1 MTLTR
6 SDIVASA
13 EELDQFSVDLQ
24 RLSVG
29 ALWANQ
35 QESAGQKPRPSIE
48 PKPQAVPHVWHW
60 HDLRPQ
66 ALRAAQLV
74 GTQQAER
81 RVLQLRNPAIAE
93 RSATTNTLFAG
104 IQIVMPGE
112 VARAHRHTMAAL
124 RFIIESDGGYTNV
137 NGEPIPMLPGDLVLT
152 PNWAW
157 HDHAN
162 DTGNPMIWLD
172 GLDAPLVRMLEAAFQ
187 EEFPGGETQPLSAA
201 RGLSQIKYGAGALRP
216 AWENEAVRHS
226 PLMHYA
232 WSETKQALDQLADID
247 AGTPHDGL
255 IMEYTN
261 PVSGGPVMPTIACFV
276 QRLRPGERTQAHRHT
291 AGAIYHVVE
300 GRGSSI
306 VGGKSLNW
314 EDKDT
319 FCVPNWTSHQHVN
332 LSTTEP
338 AYLFSFTDIPVLRS
352 LDLLRE
358 EPLPGEWG

>member
-6 SDIVASA
+6 SDITASKDDL
-13 EELDQFSVDLQ
+13 EQFQ
-24 RLSVG
+24 RALEGLSVG

-35 QESAGQKPRPSIE
+35 AAAASRDRRARIE
-48 PKPQAVPHVWHW
+48 PKPQATPYVWHW
-60 HDLRPQ
+60 LELRPQ
-66 ALRAAQLV
+66 ALRAAELV
-74 GTQQAER
+74 GTQQADR
-81 RVLQLRNPAIAE
+81 RVLQLVNPGLAG
-93 RSATTNTLFAG
+93 RSTTTNTLFAG

-162 DTGNPMIWLD
+162 DTDKPMIWLD

-187 EEFPGGETQPLSAA
+187 EDFPLERQELSTAS
-201 RGLSQIKYGAGALRP
+201 GLSQTRYGAGALRP
-216 AWENEAVRHS
+216 VGDPPPERHS
-226 PLMHYA
+226 PLMHFA
-232 WSETKQALDQLADID
+232 WADTKAALDRFAEMDT
-247 AGTPHDGL
+247 GSPHDGV

-261 PVSGGPVMPTIACFV
+261 PVDGGPVMPTIACFA
-276 QRLRPGERTQAHRHT
+276 QRLDPGERTEAHRHT
-291 AGAIYHVVE
+291 STTIYHVVA
-300 GRGSSI
+300 GKGCSI
-306 VGGKSLNW
+306 VGGHNLEW
-314 EDKDT
+314 QDKDT
-319 FCVPNWTSHQHVN
+319 FCVPNWTGHQHVN

-338 AYLFSFTDIPVLRS
+338 AYLFSFSDIPVLRA

-358 EPLPGEWG
+358 EPVPGEWG

>member
-6 SDIVASA
+6 SDIKASA
-13 EELDQFSVDLQ
+13 EELEQFQQGLQ
-24 RLSVG
+24 HLSVS

-35 QESAGQKPRPSIE
+35 GPVSRSPGGSIE
-48 PKPQAVPHVWHW
+48 PRPRAVPHVWHW
-60 HDLRPQ
+60 LDLRPQ
-66 ALRAAQLV
+66 ALRAAELV

-81 RVLQLRNPAIAE
+81 RVLQLKNPAFSD
-93 RSATTNTLFAG
+93 RSVTTNTLFAG

-124 RFIIESDGGYTNV
+124 RFIIESEGGYTNV
-137 NGEPIPMLPGDLVLT
+137 DGEPVPMLPGDLVLT

-162 DTGNPMIWLD
+162 DTGAPMIWLD

-187 EEFPGGETQPLSAA
+187 EDFPQERQALSAA
-201 RGLSQIKYGAGALRP
+201 RGLSQIRYGAGALRP
-216 AWENEAVRHS
+216 AGEPPAVRHS

-232 WSETKQALDQLADID
+232 WADTQDALDRLAEVDE
-247 AGTPHDGL
+247 GSPYDGL

-261 PVSGGPVMPTIACFV
+261 PVDGGSVMPTIACFA
-276 QRLRPGERTQAHRHT
+276 QRLRPGERTAAHRHT
-291 AGAIYHVVE
+291 SSTIYHVVH
-300 GRGSSI
+300 GNGYSI
-306 VGGKSLNW
+306 VGGHSLNW
-314 EDKDT
+314 QDKDT

-332 LSTTEP
+332 LSETEP
-338 AYLFSFTDIPVLRS
+338 AYLFSFSDTPVLRA

-358 EPLPGEWG
+358 EPVPGEWG

>member
-6 SDIVASA
+6 SDITASA
-13 EELDQFSVDLQ
+13 ADLEQFQRGLQ
-24 RLSVG
+24 QLSVS

-35 QESAGQKPRPSIE
+35 PGRPAGGSGSIE
-48 PKPQAVPHVWHW
+48 PRPQALPYVWRW
-60 HDLRPQ
+60 RDLRPQ
-66 ALRAAQLV
+66 ALRAAELV

-81 RVLQLRNPAIAE
+81 RVLQLKNPAFSDRAV
-93 RSATTNTLFAG
+93 TTNTLFAG

-124 RFIIESDGGYTNV
+124 RFIIESEGGYTNV

-162 DTGNPMIWLD
+162 DTSGPMIWLD

-187 EEFPGGETQPLSAA
+187 EDFPLERQELTAA

-216 AWENEAVRHS
+216 AGEPPVARHS
-226 PLMHYA
+226 PLMHYPWA
-232 WSETKQALDQLADID
+232 ETRAALDRLADLYT
-247 AGTPHDGL
+247 GSPYDGC

-261 PVSGGPVMPTIACFV
+261 PVDGGSVMPTIACFA
-276 QRLRPGERTQAHRHT
+276 QRLGPGERTSAHRHT
-291 AGAIYHVVE
+291 SSTIYHVVQ
-300 GRGSSI
+300 GKGSSI
-306 VGGKSLNW
+306 VGGQSLEW
-314 EDKDT
+314 TDKDT

-332 LSTTEP
+332 QSTTEP
-338 AYLFSFTDIPVLRS
+338 AYLFSFSDIPVLRA

-358 EPLPGEWG
+358 EPVPGEWG

>member
-6 SDIVASA
+6 SDIAASTEDLA
-13 EELDQFSVDLQ
+13 SFSEELRQVSV
-24 RLSVG
+24 S
-29 ALWANQ
+29 ALWTSP
-35 QESAGQKPRPSIE
+35 EMRSRTAGVPIE
-48 PKPQAVPHVWHW
+48 PKVRAVPYVWHW
-60 HDLRPQ
+60 RDLRPR

-81 RVLQLRNPAIAE
+81 RVLQLRNPAVPE
-93 RSATTNTLFAG
+93 RSTTTNTLFAG

-124 RFIIESDGGYTNV
+124 RFIIESEGGYTNV
-137 NGEPIPMLPGDLVLT
+137 NGDPIPMLPGDLVLT

-162 DTGNPMIWLD
+162 DTDKPMIWLD

-187 EEFPGGETQPLSAA
+187 EDFPDERQPLSPSQ
-201 RGLSQIKYGAGALRP
+201 GLSP
-216 AWENEAVRHS
+216 
-226 PLMHYA
+226 MHYS
-232 WSETKQALDQLADID
+232 WSDTRQALNDLAAADT
-247 AGTPHDGL
+247 GSPHDGL

-261 PVSGGPVMPTIACFV
+261 PSTGSSVMPTIACFA
-276 QRLRPGERTQAHRHT
+276 QLLRPGERTHAHRHT
-291 AGAIYHVVE
+291 SSAVYHVVE

-306 VGGKSLNW
+306 VGGTSLDW
-314 EDKDT
+314 EAKDT
-319 FCVPNWTSHQHVN
+319 FCVPGWTSHQHMN

-338 AYLFSFTDIPVLRS
+338 AYLFSFTDMPVLRS

-358 EPLPGEWG
+358 EALPGEWG